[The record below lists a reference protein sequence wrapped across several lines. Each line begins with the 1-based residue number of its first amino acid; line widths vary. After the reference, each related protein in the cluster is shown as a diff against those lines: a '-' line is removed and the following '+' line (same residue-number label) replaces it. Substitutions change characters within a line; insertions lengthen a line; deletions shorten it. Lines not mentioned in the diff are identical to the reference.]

1 MEAVFS
7 TSKSASIISKK
18 DLVASIQYRTN
29 FLENIYWRSVVSN
42 NIKIRHSK
50 DLTIYLITRNPEIN

>member
-1 MEAVFS
+1 MKEKKKYITRAVGGAAVFS

-29 FLENIYWRSVVSN
+29 FFENI
-42 NIKIRHSK
+42 
-50 DLTIYLITRNPEIN
+50 D